1 MIKHNQDGA
10 ANGLV
15 ISLIFAVLL
24 LVGAIG
30 FGGWAYTQ
38 MQDYKNNSDEKVA
51 AAEEIAT
58 QKESGVKDK
67 QFAEVSKSPLK
78 TYAGPA
84 AYGSLM
90 IDYPKSW
97 SGYVDDS
104 GSGNALVGGYFNPGV
119 VPSIS
124 DQKSV
129 FALRVEVVSQQYSQ
143 FLQSLSGQQQSG
155 KLKVSAYSLP
165 KMPKVAGVMA
175 TGQLNDNKTVT
186 MVVLPLRS
194 QTVKIWTE
202 GSQYIG
208 DFNKYILPNFSFSP

>member
-51 AAEEIAT
+51 AAEEVAT
-58 QKESGVKDK
+58 QKESAVKDK

-84 AYGSLM
+84 AYGSL
-90 IDYPKSW
+90 IIQYPKSW
-97 SGYVDDS
+97 SGYVDDT
-104 GSGNALVGGYFNPGV
+104 GTGNALVAGYFNLGV
-119 VPSIS
+119 VPSTT

-129 FALRVEVVSQQYSQ
+129 FALRTEVVNQPYSQVLQTLSSQQQ
-143 FLQSLSGQQQSG
+143 AG

-165 KMPKVAGVMA
+165 KMHKVVGVMA
-175 TGQLNDNKTVT
+175 TGEIGENKTVT

-202 GSQYIG
+202 GTQYIG